1 MSCVCLRKS
10 RGSVVKGIPS
20 VVVGLVVAVGA
31 SPAAAQ
37 STASARAA
45 ADQQQQAR
53 YQVTQ
58 MERMLEGAVEHGA
71 TLVRD
76 HFKAAVQAQSCVPEN
91 PENAHVRGF
100 RLAGYG
106 VFFDIEVPP
115 LQGTFLLTLRNL
127 DQNDLGLQSA
137 LKALKTHI
145 DAAGDANL
153 QQALRRLELQVGP
166 AVAVSSTT
174 AAPQGKDPRLAVGEP
189 AVAPDDAASPDP
201 ILTDPEGAYRAEIQ
215 QQIMEAMLLYSVPL
229 GLGPDEWLTVAAR
242 RHDERP
248 LLAPA
253 DTDARTVIIRIRG
266 GDLAAFQAR
275 QIAKEEALKR
285 MEVRVF

>member
-1 MSCVCLRKS
+1 M
-10 RGSVVKGIPS
+10 
-20 VVVGLVVAVGA
+20 
-31 SPAAAQ
+31 
-37 STASARAA
+37 
-45 ADQQQQAR
+45 
-53 YQVTQ
+53 
-58 MERMLEGAVEHGA
+58 
-71 TLVRD
+71 
-76 HFKAAVQAQSCVPEN
+76 
-91 PENAHVRGF
+91 
-100 RLAGYG
+100 
-106 VFFDIEVPP
+106 
-115 LQGTFLLTLRNL
+115 QGTFLLTLRNL

-137 LKALKTHI
+137 LKALKDHI
-145 DAAGDANL
+145 NAAGDANL
-153 QQALRRLELQVGP
+153 EQALRRLELQVGP
-166 AVAVSSTT
+166 AVAVSSK
-174 AAPQGKDPRLAVGEP
+174 AAPPAGDDPRLAAGAP
-189 AVAPDDAASPDP
+189 AMAADDPNPDP

>member
-1 MSCVCLRKS
+1 M
-10 RGSVVKGIPS
+10 RGIASII
-20 VVVGLVVAVGA
+20 VGVAVAAGA

-37 STASARAA
+37 NPPAA
-45 ADQQQQAR
+45 AQTLTPDAR
-53 YQVTQ
+53 YQISQ

-76 HFKAAVQAQSCVPEN
+76 HFKAAVQAQTFVPEN

-100 RLAGYG
+100 RLVGYG

-115 LQGTFLLTLRNL
+115 MQGTFLLTLRNL

-137 LKALKTHI
+137 LKALKEHVES
-145 DAAGDANL
+145 AGDPNL
-153 QQALRRLELQVGP
+153 RQALKRVELQVAP
-166 AVAVSSTT
+166 VAISSTSETEAPAPAKGARTETGAPATVT
-174 AAPQGKDPRLAVGEP
+174 ADEP
-189 AVAPDDAASPDP
+189 ASPDP
-201 ILTDPEGAYRAEIQ
+201 ILADPDGAYRAEIQ

-253 DTDARTVIIRIRG
+253 DTDARTVMIRIRG
-266 GDLAAFQAR
+266 GDLTAFQAR
-275 QIAKEEALKR
+275 QITKDEALKR
-285 MEVRVF
+285 MDVRIF